1 MEIILVFATSFLQP
15 GENYFKW
22 MQSIL
27 LATFL
32 QEILAK
38 NTVLLGN
45 TKNAVT
51 RAFLMNVMLLVVTT
65 LRDLE

>member
-32 QEILAK
+32 QEILANK
-38 NTVLLGN
+38 YC
-45 TKNAVT
+45 VT
-51 RAFLMNVMLLVVTT
+51 GQY
-65 LRDLE
+65 